1 MRRMSGYFLIL
12 AVALAICAWLARRQE
27 RSAFP
32 ANRPMDRLQEG
43 VRIER
48 SGPYGADEAAKR
60 RLREK
65 LADQERRQR
74 PGEGRN

>member
-1 MRRMSGYFLIL
+1 
-12 AVALAICAWLARRQE
+12 
-27 RSAFP
+27 
-32 ANRPMDRLQEG
+32 MDRLQEG